1 MGACTTHVHAHA
13 HTHTQTQTHTQ
24 THTHRHTHTACM
36 HTHIACMHTHTYCVT
51 DHLLTSRLLMHTY
64 PAAVYCNIAHTQQTA
79 AQPMVSDKPNSTP
92 SSTSF
97 QQPPSKST
105 HKQPPALLPKPKKVA
120 DTKGPPSAGSPVT
133 QRGVD
138 ASIKNMQSDLAQPG
152 TVAAQPTSP
161 LMQVHT
167 VAPGQQSP
175 VPQPRTGHKASP
187 TPKPRRPRSELTA
200 SQQVNGT

>member
-1 MGACTTHVHAHA
+1 MHHTRAHM
-13 HTHTQTQTHTQ
+13 HTQTQTHTQ
-24 THTHRHTHTACM
+24 TNTHSLHA
-36 HTHIACMHTHTYCVT
+36 HTHTYCVI
-51 DHLLTSRLLMHTY
+51 DHLLTSRLLMHAY

-79 AQPMVSDKPNSTP
+79 AQPMVLDKPNSTP
-92 SSTSF
+92 SSTSS

-105 HKQPPALLPKPKKVA
+105 HRQPPALLPKPKKVA
-120 DTKGPPSAGSPVT
+120 NTKGPPGSPVT

-138 ASIKNMQSDLAQPG
+138 ASVKNMQSDLAQPG

-161 LMQVHT
+161 LMQVRT

-175 VPQPRTGHKASP
+175 VPRPRTGHKASP
-187 TPKPRRPRSELTA
+187 TPKPRRPKSELTA